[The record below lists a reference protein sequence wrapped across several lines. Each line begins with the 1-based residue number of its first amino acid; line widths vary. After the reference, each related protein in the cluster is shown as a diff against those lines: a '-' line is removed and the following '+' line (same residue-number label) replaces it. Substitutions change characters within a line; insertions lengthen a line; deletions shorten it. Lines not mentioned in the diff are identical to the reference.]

1 MISISSKENL
11 GLDFYKELYPDAS
24 SGLFIEYKVIDLD
37 TLEEYILASNQS
49 VINKINSLDS
59 NNFQI
64 YGIDKNT
71 GNWC

>member
-1 MISISSKENL
+1 
-11 GLDFYKELYPDAS
+11 
-24 SGLFIEYKVIDLD
+24 
-37 TLEEYILASNQS
+37 LASNQS